1 MRISKE
7 KFNKEEIKKMSK
19 KEFIIQMDFFK
30 DDNDLEALY
39 YEICGKP
46 AKSKEKKDKE

>member
-1 MRISKE
+1 MKISK
-7 KFNKEEIKKMSK
+7 KNINNDAVKLMSK
-19 KEFIIQMDFFK
+19 KEFIAQMDFFK

-46 AKSKEKKDKE
+46 VKSKEKKKEE